1 MVRGVRRLLFSVA
14 LTALGAATAYGQ
26 SADQMTVPV
35 PLVAPGTYAPELTGL
50 APTPCTGAREGCADA
65 APGAST
71 PALTPGTAGTAPGP
85 HLPTDHGA
93 SPAHGLTPP
102 PHGPPA
108 CAPYEDKNGPLLKGH
123 PLLDEPSFAPPGW
136 FGAVEVDVVG
146 PHIKNR
152 LVSTFPVVPGGVEQV
167 HLPTAA
173 LDWTGAPRFELGY
186 RLAQGAGEVL
196 LAYRFVVTAGS
207 ETLPGFGPGG
217 EAGAL
222 HSRLD
227 VQVLDLD
234 YGGREYSLLP
244 RWDMKWLAGFRLGN
258 VFFDSRAAGPL
269 LVEHTS
275 NTYYGGGPH
284 VRLDLWRHPGPAG
297 LALFGRLDLAYL
309 LFGEVR
315 QHFEEAVT
323 GPGAPAGGELRETH
337 NQPAPV
343 VGVQAGV
350 DWRVTG
356 NPQLS
361 FAAGYTFERWFVI
374 GDVQQSHGDLTIQ
387 GVFLRGEYQY

>member
-1 MVRGVRRLLFSVA
+1 MARGVRRLLLSVA

-35 PLVAPGTYAPELTGL
+35 PVVAPGTLEPELTGL
-50 APTPCTGAREGCADA
+50 APAPCFGVRPATVDRAPAFSAPAPSPGPVGI
-65 APGAST
+65 APGLL
-71 PALTPGTAGTAPGP
+71 PAAGHGP
-85 HLPTDHGA
+85 A
-93 SPAHGLTPP
+93 PAHGPATPP
-102 PHGPPA
+102 HASPA
-108 CAPYEDKNGPLLKGH
+108 CAPYEDDNGPLLKGH
-123 PLLDEPSFAPPGW
+123 PLLDAPSFAPPGW

-152 LVSTFPVVPGGVEQV
+152 LISTFPVLPGGADHV
-167 HLPTAA
+167 HLPTAS
-173 LDWTGAPRFELGY
+173 LDWTGAPRFDLGY
-186 RLAQGAGEVL
+186 RLAQGAGEL
-196 LAYRFVVTAGS
+196 LLSYRFLVTAGS

-217 EAGAL
+217 AAAAL

-227 VQVLDLD
+227 VQVLDVD

-269 LVEHTS
+269 LLERTS

-297 LALFGRLDLAYL
+297 LSLFGRLDLAYL

-323 GPGAPAGGELRETH
+323 GPGGPAGGELRETH
-337 NQPAPV
+337 NQPVPV

-350 DWRVTG
+350 DWRVPG
-356 NPQLS
+356 NPHLS
-361 FAAGYTFERWFVI
+361 FAAGYAFERWFLI
-374 GDVQQSHGDLTIQ
+374 GDVQQSHGELTLQ
-387 GVFLRGEYQY
+387 GVFLRGEYSY